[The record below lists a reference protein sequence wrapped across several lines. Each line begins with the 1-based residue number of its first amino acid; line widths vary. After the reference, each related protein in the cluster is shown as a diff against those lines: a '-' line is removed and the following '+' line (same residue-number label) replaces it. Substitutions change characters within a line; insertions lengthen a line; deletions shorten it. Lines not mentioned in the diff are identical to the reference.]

1 MTTNFHTLDSKK
13 ALAEL
18 DSDKHGLS
26 SEEAKRRLEKYGQN
40 EISKEDGRSAFVI
53 LLSQFTNS
61 LVYVLLAAAAI
72 SFAFNKMLDFYVILG
87 VLVLNAVIGF
97 IQEYRAEKALRALQ
111 EMVVPQAKVYR
122 NGELKKIAAPHLV
135 PGDIILLQDGDK
147 IPADGRILEAKNLR
161 TMESAL
167 TGESTPVDKTS
178 SSLPVETGVS
188 DQTNMARLGTY
199 VVNGE
204 AKVVV
209 TSTGD
214 DTAFGKIAKDISEI
228 EEEKTH
234 FENKVDTL
242 VKQMGVIAVG
252 GATIIFVIG
261 FFFRQFG
268 LAEISLF
275 TIAALVSGIP
285 EGLPAVLAVVLA
297 IGAKRM
303 ASKNAIIRN
312 MPSTE
317 TLGVTNTIVTDKTGT
332 LTQNTMT
339 IRKIFTLDEGSVS
352 VSGEGWKPE
361 GRFYKQEDQDIIPM
375 EKESLKKLL
384 YIGASCNNS
393 QILKE
398 KDKEDYKIIGSPT
411 EASLLVLAKKA
422 GIKRDALFDRFKKED
437 EIPFSTELKY
447 RASLFSISEQDER
460 ELFVVGAPEKV
471 IEKSQYIFEDGKR
484 KKLTDK
490 KRKKIEAKTEE
501 FAQQAMRTL
510 ALAYKN
516 VDKDKNSISNEDT
529 AALTLVGIV
538 GMKDPARPSVKS
550 AIEAARKAGVR
561 TVMCTGDHKDTA
573 VAIATEVGLIDEN
586 EKDPRVLTEIDLKE
600 LSAEEFSQVVK
611 EVNVFARLTPH
622 MKLKIAETIQEQD
635 NIVAMTGDG
644 VNDAP
649 ALKKADIGIAMGI
662 TGTDVAREAS
672 DMILTDDNF
681 ASIVDAIRAGRVVFT
696 NTRQA
701 SGFLVTTNFAEDVTL
716 IAALLLGFPLPL
728 LATQILWI
736 NLVTDGISDVALA
749 AEPGHNNLLDKPP
762 HKKGDNILSKELIP
776 FILIMVGVMSVLA
789 LFVFYF
795 YLPNGLANPTTAEV
809 EAART
814 AVFLAIA
821 FTQLF
826 NLLNMRSLKKSLFE
840 IGVFS
845 NKYITIAFPFVL
857 LLQFLAIYW
866 FNELLKLKSLPLIEV
881 IAILILSSLVLWVGE
896 LYKLIRNK
904 SGNK

>member
-1 MTTNFHTLDSKK
+1 MSKNFHTFKPK
-13 ALAEL
+13 EALAEL
-18 DSDKHGLS
+18 DSDEHGIS
-26 SEEAKRRLEKYGQN
+26 SQEAKRRLEKYGRN
-40 EISKEDGRSAFVI
+40 EISREDGRSAVII

-61 LVYVLLAAAAI
+61 LVYILLAAAAI
-72 SFAFNKMLDFYVILG
+72 SFAFDKMLDFYVILG

-97 IQEYRAEKALRALQ
+97 VQEYRAEKALQALQ
-111 EMVVPQAKVYR
+111 EMVVPKAKVYR
-122 NGELKKIAAPHLV
+122 NGKLKEISARHLV
-135 PGDIILLQDGDK
+135 PGDVVLLQDGDR

-161 TMESAL
+161 TMEAAL
-167 TGESTPVDKTS
+167 TGESTPVDKTI
-178 SSLPVETGVS
+178 SSLPAETGVS

-199 VVNGE
+199 VANGE

-228 EEEKTH
+228 EEKKTH
-234 FENKVDTL
+234 FEEKVDTL
-242 VKQMGVIAVG
+242 VKQMGAIAVG
-252 GATIIFVIG
+252 GAAIIFVVG

-297 IGAKRM
+297 IGARRM

-339 IRKIFTLDEGSVS
+339 IRKIFTLDEGTFS
-352 VSGEGWKPE
+352 VSGEGWEPE
-361 GRFYKQEDQDIIPM
+361 GRFYQQEDQDIIPM

-384 YIGASCNNS
+384 YIGASCNSS

-398 KDKEDYKIIGSPT
+398 EDKESYKVIGSPT

-422 GIKRDALFDRFKKED
+422 GIKRDALFDKFKQED
-437 EIPFSTELKY
+437 EIPFSTKLKY
-447 RASLFSISEQDER
+447 RASLFSVVEQEDK

-471 IEKSQYIFEDGKR
+471 IEKSQYIFEEGKR
-484 KKLTDK
+484 EKLTDK
-490 KRKKIEAKTEE
+490 KRKQVEEKTEE

-510 ALAYKN
+510 ALAYKP
-516 VDKDKNSISNEDT
+516 VDKDKNSISDEDVEE
-529 AALTLVGIV
+529 LTLVGVV
-538 GMKDPARPSVKS
+538 GMKDPARPSVKD

-573 VAIATEVGLIDEN
+573 VAIAKEVGLIDEN
-586 EKDPRVLTEIDLKE
+586 EKNPRVLTEIDLKE
-600 LSAEEFSQVVK
+600 LSKEEFLQVVK

-622 MKLKIAETIQEQD
+622 MKLKIAETLQGQG

-672 DMILTDDNF
+672 DMVLTDDNF
-681 ASIVDAIRAGRVVFT
+681 ASIVDAIREGRVVFT
-696 NTRQA
+696 NTQQA
-701 SGFLVTTNFAEDVTL
+701 GGFLVTTNFAEDVTL

-736 NLVTDGISDVALA
+736 NLVTDGVSDVALA
-749 AEPGHNNLLDKPP
+749 AEPDHNNILDKPP

-776 FILIMVGVMSVLA
+776 FILIMVGVMATLA

-809 EAART
+809 ETART

-826 NLLNMRSLKKSLFE
+826 NLLNMRSMEKSLFE

-845 NKYITIAFPFVL
+845 NKYITLAFPVVL
-857 LLQFLAIYW
+857 FLQFLAIYW
-866 FNELLKLKSLPLIEV
+866 FNELLKLKSLPFIEV
-881 IAILILSSLVLWVGE
+881 IVILILSSSVLWVGE
-896 LYKLIRNK
+896 LYKFFRSK
-904 SGNK
+904 SRAA

>member
-234 FENKVDTL
+234 FEDKVDTL

-422 GIKRDALFDRFKKED
+422 GIKKDALFDRFKKED